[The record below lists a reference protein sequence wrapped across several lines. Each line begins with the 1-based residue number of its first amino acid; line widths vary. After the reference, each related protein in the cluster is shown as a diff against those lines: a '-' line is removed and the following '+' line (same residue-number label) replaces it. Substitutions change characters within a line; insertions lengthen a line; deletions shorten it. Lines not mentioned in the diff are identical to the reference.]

1 MITLRMI
8 LSQLKK
14 DLIGK
19 DVYRGTTQTY
29 TLLANQF
36 GHFSLGFIPTAII
49 YSYLQ
54 YGTNHREQLHWP
66 WIIVAAFWTVFELFH
81 LQHAVVGHRKR
92 AHRKNG
98 TAFQP
103 FPFKPAWSNIRLD
116 TFTDIGFFCA
126 GTLLAGYLFLHNRG
140 LLCAFVAVF
149 LLVQCLFGYWYKTKM
164 YLQEAN
170 FPFHYRLSQWV
181 LHIHPDNAADIQQFL
196 NGPDKGSHLLV
207 LGDDVQEKASLCV
220 GIATELAFR
229 QRSCQYL
236 TAMKLLPLFGQQHP
250 DSHHSLEQQSLWNW
264 RQSSV
269 LIIDDIN
276 PAQPMASEGLTAAAF
291 LHHIKHQE
299 FEGLNKESLRN
310 KNVIWVLGSCKATQE
325 QAEWQAML
333 EGLGIAPEQIATVYL
348 RKD

>member
-49 YSYLQ
+49 YSSIQ
-54 YGTNHREQLHWP
+54 YGTYHREQLHWP
-66 WIIVAAFWTVFELFH
+66 WIAVAAFWTLFELFH

-126 GTLLAGYLFLHNRG
+126 GTLLAGYLFLHNQWLG
-140 LLCAFVAVF
+140 WIFIGVF
-149 LLVQCLFGYWYKTKM
+149 LFVQCLFYYWYKTKM

-181 LHIHPDNAADIQQFL
+181 LHIHPDNAANIQQFL
-196 NGPDKGSHLLV
+196 NGPEKGSHLLV

-229 QRSCQYL
+229 QRCL
-236 TAMKLLPLFGQQHP
+236 ANNTPTAIIH
-250 DSHHSLEQQSLWNW
+250 WNSKVCGTGD
-264 RQSSV
+264 R
-269 LIIDDIN
+269 
-276 PAQPMASEGLTAAAF
+276 A
-291 LHHIKHQE
+291 
-299 FEGLNKESLRN
+299 
-310 KNVIWVLGSCKATQE
+310 
-325 QAEWQAML
+325 
-333 EGLGIAPEQIATVYL
+333 VY
-348 RKD
+348 